1 MPSTADRLRETAL
14 SLPEP
19 LLIEVLD
26 FAEFLR
32 VRQARLQAEAA
43 AEIPL
48 SSLCGGLIDSTTF
61 AGSPVVTQER
71 LRDEWR

>member
-1 MPSTADRLRETAL
+1 MPSTAERLWETAN

-19 LLIEVLD
+19 LLTEVLD

-43 AEIPL
+43 EIPL
-48 SSLCGGLIDSTTF
+48 SSLCGGLNDSTTF
-61 AGSPVVTQER
+61 AGSPSSIQER
-71 LRDEWR
+71 LRHEWR